1 MRHMNKVRLFDDVPG
16 ETYTEKGNE
25 LSKDIGHVLR
35 PIFERAKRDNV
46 CLRDLENVATGE
58 VMILTSE
65 MALRAGSEDYKAKQK
80 AKEFQETANC
90 PSNPSP
96 DLDGASN

>member
-35 PIFERAKRDNV
+35 PIFEKAKRDNV
-46 CLRDLENVATGE
+46 CLRDLENIATGE
-58 VMILTSE
+58 VMIFTSE
-65 MALRAGSEDYKAKQK
+65 MILRWAIDDHRDQK
-80 AKEFQETANC
+80 KTKEFQETANY
-90 PSNPSP
+90 PT
-96 DLDGASN
+96 LKG